1 MSSCRLCEAYS
12 RKRTEL
18 WQRLGAGRQ
27 SFRQTDHFHT
37 ADNPSRILLHIR
49 MSLLKNCFRI
59 DNQNIPVDLDRLED
73 KERASNDIY

>member
-12 RKRTEL
+12 RKRTY
-18 WQRLGAGRQ
+18 RQ